1 MADRNPSPP
10 RLSAEEIELIQYDN
24 IGETVFSK
32 KWVLSTLMKLVQVV
46 QTSTEGSEDEPDEER
61 QQQREDED
69 PHELDDAFE
78 RELCELWDMSMNAVS
93 SRKEIFFRL
102 CELSKNLCMWYWLP
116 VFLRECV
123 TCDKSLRGRVR
134 RSDLGALFRVDN
146 FIQKIIRY
154 PANKIYLVGVI
165 LFARYKGFS
174 SLNNWDQK
182 LWVTEV
188 L

>member
-46 QTSTEGSEDEPDEER
+46 QTSTEGSEDDL
-61 QQQREDED
+61 QQQREGED

-93 SRKEIFFRL
+93 SQKKEIVLRL
-102 CELSKNLCMWYWLP
+102 CELSKNLCMW
-116 VFLRECV
+116 
-123 TCDKSLRGRVR
+123 
-134 RSDLGALFRVDN
+134 
-146 FIQKIIRY
+146 
-154 PANKIYLVGVI
+154 
-165 LFARYKGFS
+165 
-174 SLNNWDQK
+174 
-182 LWVTEV
+182 
-188 L
+188 

>member
-46 QTSTEGSEDEPDEER
+46 QTSTEGSEDDPDEER
-61 QQQREDED
+61 QQQREGED

-93 SRKEIFFRL
+93 SGK
-102 CELSKNLCMWYWLP
+102 K
-116 VFLRECV
+116 
-123 TCDKSLRGRVR
+123 K
-134 RSDLGALFRVDN
+134 
-146 FIQKIIRY
+146 
-154 PANKIYLVGVI
+154 
-165 LFARYKGFS
+165 
-174 SLNNWDQK
+174 
-182 LWVTEV
+182 
-188 L
+188 